1 MSKKI
6 FSWKWIIA
14 LPVMFLAKC
23 KVAYDPP
30 LKNAKLQFLV
40 VEGYINANGE
50 TTIKLSRTRNIT
62 WGDTAAYKNEL
73 NARVAIEDNLQDV
86 FPLNEKGS
94 GSYSGSYFLYPNA
107 KYRLHITTS
116 DNKEY
121 FSDFVN
127 LKNSPSEDLGWKFK
141 DGDVQVYVN
150 ARDPNNNTK
159 FYRWSYAET
168 WEFHSEYYSNIRYN
182 PSDTTVVNRT
192 VPVFVCYRTRPSSS
206 ILIGSSA
213 KLKEDII
220 HEASVALV
228 PNHDRRISVLYSI
241 LVTQYA
247 LDSTEY
253 NYWSAMKS
261 NTENVGSIFDP
272 QPNQTRGNIHCV
284 SDSSEMVIGYIG
296 AGQTQQRRL
305 FISNSQMPSDWNET
319 SNCTEYTVPNSRDSL
334 VFYFGSS
341 AFIPYLKDSTPSGV
355 TKGYF
360 SASATCVDC
369 TLTGS
374 TVKPDFWP

>member
-116 DNKEY
+116 DN
-121 FSDFVN
+121 
-127 LKNSPSEDLGWKFK
+127 
-141 DGDVQVYVN
+141 
-150 ARDPNNNTK
+150 
-159 FYRWSYAET
+159 
-168 WEFHSEYYSNIRYN
+168 
-182 PSDTTVVNRT
+182 
-192 VPVFVCYRTRPSSS
+192 
-206 ILIGSSA
+206 
-213 KLKEDII
+213 
-220 HEASVALV
+220 
-228 PNHDRRISVLYSI
+228 
-241 LVTQYA
+241 
-247 LDSTEY
+247 
-253 NYWSAMKS
+253 
-261 NTENVGSIFDP
+261 
-272 QPNQTRGNIHCV
+272 
-284 SDSSEMVIGYIG
+284 
-296 AGQTQQRRL
+296 
-305 FISNSQMPSDWNET
+305 
-319 SNCTEYTVPNSRDSL
+319 
-334 VFYFGSS
+334 
-341 AFIPYLKDSTPSGV
+341 
-355 TKGYF
+355 
-360 SASATCVDC
+360 
-369 TLTGS
+369 
-374 TVKPDFWP
+374 